1 MAIPAATGM
10 RSGGHLSP
18 SEQVLDAV
26 LLSANAG
33 ITPFPATRWHTSQW
47 NCWVLDLTHNEQRQR
62 IEDGPEFLRAGGT
75 ASLYRPRLRYHEWQI
90 EGEAHHESWAL
101 FTLRGELE
109 RVFLDLTGRTGFCH
123 FCDPDHLL
131 TRRLQRISELL
142 FHRRPGFALLA
153 QAAFLDLLGQLSTA
167 QQSGPDLRE
176 AREMWAAAPGAD
188 HLPGRV
194 ERFIRVHIAEPLR
207 VGDLARHV
215 GLSVSAF
222 AHAYPKLAGEPPYR
236 TIVRLKIEAA
246 KRLLVDESLTVKET
260 ASRLGYSTEFQ
271 FSRAF
276 KRFEGTAPT
285 PYVRAMNVKHAAP

>member
-1 MAIPAATGM
+1 M
-10 RSGGHLSP
+10 RLGGHLSP
-18 SEQVLDAV
+18 HEQVLDAV
-26 LLSANAG
+26 LLSGNSG
-33 ITPFPATRWHTSQW
+33 ITPFPATRWQTSQW

-62 IEDGPEFLRAGGT
+62 IEDGAEFLRAGGT
-75 ASLYRPRLRYHEWQI
+75 ASLYRPGLRYHEWQI
-90 EGEAHHESWAL
+90 EGGTHYESWVL
-101 FTLRGELE
+101 FTLRGDLE
-109 RVFLDLTGRTGFCH
+109 RVFLDLAGRAGYCH

-131 TRRLQRISELL
+131 THQLQRISELL

-153 QAAFLDLLGQLSTA
+153 QAAFLDLLGRLSTA
-167 QQSGPDLRE
+167 QQSGRSLRE
-176 AREMWAAAPGAD
+176 VREMCAPVPGAD
-188 HLPGRV
+188 DLPGRV
-194 ERFIRVHIAEPLR
+194 ERFIRARIAEPLR

-215 GLSVSAF
+215 GLSVSSF

-246 KRLLVDESLTVKET
+246 KRLLVDEALTVKET
-260 ASRLGYSTEFQ
+260 ASWLGYSTEFQ